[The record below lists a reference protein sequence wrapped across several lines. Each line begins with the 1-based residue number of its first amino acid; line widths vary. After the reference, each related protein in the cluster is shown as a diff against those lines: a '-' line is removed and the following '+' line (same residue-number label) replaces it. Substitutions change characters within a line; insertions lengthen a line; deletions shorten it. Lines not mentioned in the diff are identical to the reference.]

1 MVRLTPGLIRV
12 SLVELEGCRERRRGE
27 IRPVVCGCLQPQ
39 EMGQTS
45 FSCRVGFHGRA
56 PARGRSMELASCL
69 LELLESDGTQRPPKE
84 EELGWGMTGVAEAVC
99 M

>member
-1 MVRLTPGLIRV
+1 
-12 SLVELEGCRERRRGE
+12 
-27 IRPVVCGCLQPQ
+27 
-39 EMGQTS
+39 
-45 FSCRVGFHGRA
+45 
-56 PARGRSMELASCL
+56 MELASCL